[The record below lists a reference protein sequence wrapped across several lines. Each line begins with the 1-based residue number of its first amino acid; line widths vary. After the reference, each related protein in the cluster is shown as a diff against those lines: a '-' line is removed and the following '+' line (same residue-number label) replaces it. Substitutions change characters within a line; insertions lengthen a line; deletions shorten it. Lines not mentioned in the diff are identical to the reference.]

1 LAAAATDG
9 DTATIVGSTIV
20 AMEVTWATKVLL
32 TSVAVLLVAPVVGLR
47 VQI

>member
-1 LAAAATDG
+1 MAATATDG
-9 DTATIVGSTIV
+9 DAPIIVGSTIV